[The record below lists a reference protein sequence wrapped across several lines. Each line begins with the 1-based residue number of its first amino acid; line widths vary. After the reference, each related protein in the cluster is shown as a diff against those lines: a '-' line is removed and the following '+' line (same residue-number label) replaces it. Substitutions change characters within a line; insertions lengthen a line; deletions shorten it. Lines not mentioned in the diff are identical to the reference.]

1 LNEGNSGFVGGS
13 FCGNNFYLENSK
25 LNPLIKSHV
34 TMTYTAL
41 SILKIL
47 GDDYSRVKKKSILV
61 GLSSLQQEDGCF
73 LATRG
78 GGEIDMRF
86 TYWFEKFPFFTLFSA
101 CAVSSLL
108 NDFSAID
115 MNKTTKY
122 ILQSQ
127 RYGKISLS
135 IELKM
140 DLFHMLKD

>member
-1 LNEGNSGFVGGS
+1 LKIGKNETLCSSVKIGNSGFVGGS

-47 GDDYSRVKKKSILV
+47 GDDYSRVQKKSILV

-86 TYWFEKFPFFTLFSA
+86 TYWFEVLFLKTKCMCCFFTF
-101 CAVSSLL
+101 
-108 NDFSAID
+108 
-115 MNKTTKY
+115 K
-122 ILQSQ
+122 
-127 RYGKISLS
+127 
-135 IELKM
+135 
-140 DLFHMLKD
+140 